1 MEETCHYQRGRGMR
15 KFGEAESAQ
24 MAPRSSSLLFS
35 SFERRRHLTKGDRE
49 RGDGDKR
56 GVVFHATT
64 LQTTPPPT
72 LTKKRVARC
81 ADRPP
86 PLRLHGSAPPHL
98 PAFPF
103 SRAVFLYS
111 PIDKDPR
118 GGGSFLPLK
127 RGEFSRYAL
136 TFIILVFTRHVRST
150 SWRIVSRFLSSL
162 FLDRLKHGRSLS
174 IERRIYI
181 CIRFVGGG
189 GY

>member
-1 MEETCHYQRGRGMR
+1 MHTGIQRGSLLFAAETVGEQTNLTRVKLGGLVEETCHYQRGRGMR

-118 GGGSFLPLK
+118 GGGDPS
-127 RGEFSRYAL
+127 SR
-136 TFIILVFTRHVRST
+136 
-150 SWRIVSRFLSSL
+150 
-162 FLDRLKHGRSLS
+162 
-174 IERRIYI
+174 
-181 CIRFVGGG
+181 
-189 GY
+189 